1 MFFEM
6 PQQGVFGNGNYF
18 PKNLSNKDRTILT
31 MIIVVMGKKNF
42 VFPFSYFI
50 SPGSLPNHDNKCGA
64 NCITSPATTASK
76 PTTIK
81 ILPISFPPV
90 P

>member
-1 MFFEM
+1 M

-18 PKNLSNKDRTILT
+18 PKNLSNRDRTTLT

-50 SPGSLPNHDNKCGA
+50 SPGSLPNQDNNCGA
-64 NCITSPATTASK
+64 NWRITPTTTTTSP
-76 PTTIK
+76 IIII
-81 ILPISFPPV
+81 ILPILNRHIA
-90 P
+90 